1 MFTREFWEYIDK
13 RMIRVEKR
21 RYWLD
26 IHLSRRDKLIM
37 GRYVR
42 HPMGGIGVAAWTKK
56 IEGIPIKK
64 RRKTKEEQNGLIRPF
79 KANVIELH
87 QPTT

>member
-1 MFTREFWEYIDK
+1 MFTREYWEKLDK
-13 RMIRVEKR
+13 LIIRTKER

-26 IHLSRRDKLIM
+26 MHLSRRDKLIM

-56 IEGIPIKK
+56 IEGIRVRK
-64 RRKTKEEQNGLIRPF
+64 REMTKEERNGLINPL
-79 KANVIELH
+79 KNNVTELN
-87 QPTT
+87 